1 MPAFHLVDAF
11 TARPFAGN
19 PAGVVVLDAG
29 PVDATWAQLVAAE
42 VRASETAFVHPEG
55 ETWRL
60 RWWTP
65 TAEVALCGHATLA
78 TAHVLFT
85 AGLADPDA
93 PCRFATRSGELRTVR
108 RPGEDGEM
116 IAMDLPAWPLA
127 SQLEPPELPAALGG
141 APGRYL
147 GRTDGD
153 QPNHVAEVATA
164 DALDALEPDLDAV
177 RALGATGLIV
187 TAPGDGDV
195 DLVSRYFAPN
205 VGVDEDPVTGSA
217 HATLGPLWAGRLG
230 RRQLVA
236 DQRSARGGRLHL
248 DVGDDRVEVA
258 GQAVTVVEGRLLAA
272 T

>member
-1 MPAFHLVDAF
+1 MPSFHLVDAF
-11 TARPFAGN
+11 ATRPFTGN
-19 PAGVVVLDAG
+19 PAGVVVLDTG
-29 PVDATWAQLVAAE
+29 PVDAAWAQHVAAE

-55 ETWRL
+55 GTWRL

-78 TAHVLFT
+78 TAHVLFQ
-85 AGLADPDA
+85 AGLADPGA

-108 RPGEDGEM
+108 RTREDGEV

-127 SQLEPPELPAALGG
+127 SHPEPPELAAALGG
-141 APGRYL
+141 ACGRYL

-153 QPNHVAEVATA
+153 QPNHVAEVTSTA
-164 DALDALEPDLDAV
+164 ALDALDPDLDAV
-177 RALGATGLIV
+177 RALGTTGLIV

-195 DLVSRYFAPN
+195 DLASRYFAPN

-217 HATLGPLWAGRLG
+217 HTTLGPLWAGRLG

-236 DQRSARGGRLHL
+236 EQRSARGGRLHL

-258 GQAVTVVEGRLLAA
+258 GPAVTVVEGHLLASA
-272 T
+272 

>member
-1 MPAFHLVDAF
+1 MPSFHLVDAF
-11 TARPFAGN
+11 ATRPFTGN

-29 PVDATWAQLVAAE
+29 PVDPAWAQHVATE

-55 ETWRL
+55 GTWRL

-78 TAHVLFT
+78 TAHVLFQ

-93 PCRFATRSGELRTVR
+93 PCRFVTRSGELRTVR
-108 RPGEDGEM
+108 RTREDGEV

-127 SQLEPPELPAALGG
+127 SHPEPPELAAALGG
-141 APGRYL
+141 ACGRYL

-153 QPNHVAEVATA
+153 QPNHVAEVTSTA
-164 DALDALEPDLDAV
+164 ALDALDPDLDAV
-177 RALGATGLIV
+177 RALGTTGLIV

-195 DLVSRYFAPN
+195 DLASRYFAPN

-217 HATLGPLWAGRLG
+217 HTTLGPLWAGRLG

-236 DQRSARGGRLHL
+236 EQRSARGGRLHL

-258 GQAVTVVEGRLLAA
+258 GPAVTVVEGHLLASA
-272 T
+272 